1 MAAAPVAASPAA
13 DDPME
18 KLKKLKMMLDN
29 ELLIPAE
36 YNKRRNAILAS
47 F

>member
-1 MAAAPVAASPAA
+1 MPAAPLAASPAA

-29 ELLIPAE
+29 ALLTQADYDE
-36 YNKRRNAILAS
+36 RQNAILAS